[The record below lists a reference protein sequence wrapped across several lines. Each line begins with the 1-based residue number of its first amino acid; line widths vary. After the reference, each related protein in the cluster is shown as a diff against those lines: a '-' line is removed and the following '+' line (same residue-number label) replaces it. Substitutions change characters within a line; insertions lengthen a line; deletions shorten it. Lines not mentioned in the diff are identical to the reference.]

1 MPLRKEEDYEAKRQQ
16 IIDGALEVFASLG
29 YEKASNKAI
38 AQAAGIGSPGLIYH
52 YFQDK
57 EHLYREVLEQRL
69 TVLQLLAHPQELE
82 GLPPNE
88 ALSRLGRAFL
98 QMLDAPQSRS
108 LLRLMFSDAA
118 RDPLVAGLFWQT
130 GPVRGLGF
138 LEQYLANTMQ
148 AGQLRQVNPTFAAMQ
163 FMGPLVMYLLA
174 RTVFETSS
182 LATIDREAMLEQHIM
197 LFLEAMRPTAP

>member
-57 EHLYREVLEQRL
+57 GHLYREVLEQRL
-69 TVLQLLAHPQELE
+69 PVLQLLAHPQELE
-82 GLPPNE
+82 GLPLAD
-88 ALSRLGRAFL
+88 ALGRLGRAFL

-138 LEQYLANTMQ
+138 LEGYLENAMQ
-148 AGQLRQVNPTFAAMQ
+148 AGHLRQVNPTFAAMQ
-163 FMGPLVMYLLA
+163 FMGPLIMCLLA
-174 RTVFETSS
+174 RTIFEASP
-182 LATIDREAMLEQHIM
+182 LAAVDGEAMLEQHIT
-197 LFLEAMRPTAP
+197 LFMEAMRPVDP